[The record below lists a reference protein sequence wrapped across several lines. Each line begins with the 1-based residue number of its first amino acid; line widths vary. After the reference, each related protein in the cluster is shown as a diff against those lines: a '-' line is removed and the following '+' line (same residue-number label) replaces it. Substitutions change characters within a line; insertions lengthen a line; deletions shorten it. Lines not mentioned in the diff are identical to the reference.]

1 MKYKVAYSK
10 AAVRDLDRVWA
21 EVYNASKSYEVT
33 TRYMDGLM
41 VAVEEKADY
50 PKSGVPLYYE
60 DIFTGYYFVIFK
72 AYMAFYRL
80 EGRSMFVDRVLFGK
94 NDYLRE
100 LFIN

>member
-60 DIFTGYYFVIFK
+60 DIFTGYYFVTFK

>member
-50 PKSGVPLYYE
+50 PTSGVPLYYE